1 VKTKKINEQPNSPVY
16 AFLEKPSMIDF
27 PGHMCG
33 VFFTSGCNFTC
44 GFCHNAVL
52 MGKKQKTLSWD
63 RLEHICRVFKNEWVD
78 AVCITGGEPTLEP
91 ELIKLIHF
99 FRDRGFKIK
108 LDSNGSRPEI
118 LKDCLPLVDL
128 IAMDIKCGADSYG
141 EFVGFPNIG
150 NIKESIELI
159 KNSGVDYEFRTTVIT
174 PFHTD
179 EEMLAAGELIKGAKR
194 YCLQAFVPQDSL
206 PSEEFR
212 NTLRTTPGRLKELQ
226 KLMAPF
232 ADTVTLRGA

>member
-1 VKTKKINEQPNSPVY
+1 MPANSASPVY

-52 MGKKQKTLSWD
+52 MGKKQKTLSWE
-63 RLEHICRVFKNEWVD
+63 RLDEVCRKFKDEWVD

-91 ELIKLIHF
+91 ELIQLIKF
-99 FRDRGFKIK
+99 FRNHGFKIK

-128 IAMDIKCGADSYG
+128 VAMDIKAGPDGYEELA
-141 EFVGFPNIG
+141 GFPNIG
-150 NIKESIELI
+150 KIKESIELI

-179 EEMLAAGELIKGAKR
+179 EQMLGAGELIKGAKR
-194 YCLQAFVPQDSL
+194 YCLQAFVPQDAL
-206 PSEEFR
+206 PDEEFR
-212 NTLRTTPGRLKELQ
+212 NTQRTTPARLHELE

-232 ADTVTLRGA
+232 ADEVTVRGA